1 MNNISYSFP
10 YLLFLFYLF
19 LIVLWE
25 FSLKAKGDRRL
36 KKIRIVIWGSFLFFF
51 GLRGFVNTDC
61 LSYYPFFEGLKTVW
75 DGYSY
80 GYVLSEYDWEPGF
93 ITVVYLLKSIIP
105 NYFVW
110 TFVWTL
116 IAIIALDSFFSRNV
130 KYYSLGFLLFFI
142 FGGYGILVNL
152 MRGSIA
158 MFIFLYSIRFLEKG
172 DSKKYFLVNTVGC
185 LFHISSVLYLLAYFI
200 LKRRLSFPFL
210 LGVFLFLNLLYWL
223 RIDFSNI
230 LIPIMNNISYE
241 RISLLVESYIEEGS
255 NGELLSIGYIE
266 RCFTYI
272 VVLMMYTKLARSK
285 PDSIIYLNAYV
296 LYYILFYFFWQID
309 AASQRMAGLFIFSYW
324 IIYSD
329 LYAILKIPNNKK
341 LFLLLLLV
349 YSSLKMRAVT

>member
-172 DSKKYFLVNTVGC
+172 DC
-185 LFHISSVLYLLAYFI
+185 
-200 LKRRLSFPFL
+200 
-210 LGVFLFLNLLYWL
+210 
-223 RIDFSNI
+223 
-230 LIPIMNNISYE
+230 
-241 RISLLVESYIEEGS
+241 
-255 NGELLSIGYIE
+255 
-266 RCFTYI
+266 
-272 VVLMMYTKLARSK
+272 
-285 PDSIIYLNAYV
+285 
-296 LYYILFYFFWQID
+296 
-309 AASQRMAGLFIFSYW
+309 
-324 IIYSD
+324 
-329 LYAILKIPNNKK
+329 
-341 LFLLLLLV
+341 
-349 YSSLKMRAVT
+349 

>member
-200 LKRRLSFPFL
+200 LKEDYLS
-210 LGVFLFLNLLYWL
+210 LFSWEYS
-223 RIDFSNI
+223 FS
-230 LIPIMNNISYE
+230 
-241 RISLLVESYIEEGS
+241 
-255 NGELLSIGYIE
+255 
-266 RCFTYI
+266 
-272 VVLMMYTKLARSK
+272 
-285 PDSIIYLNAYV
+285 
-296 LYYILFYFFWQID
+296 
-309 AASQRMAGLFIFSYW
+309 
-324 IIYSD
+324 
-329 LYAILKIPNNKK
+329 
-341 LFLLLLLV
+341 
-349 YSSLKMRAVT
+349 